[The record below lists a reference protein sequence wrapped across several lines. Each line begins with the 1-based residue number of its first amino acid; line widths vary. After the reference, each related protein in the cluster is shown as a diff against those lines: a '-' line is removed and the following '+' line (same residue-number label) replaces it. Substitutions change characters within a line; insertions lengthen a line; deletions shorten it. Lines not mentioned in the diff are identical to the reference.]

1 MRLQQFIEQANAWGK
16 SRTPFFFLIDFEQQN
31 PVICA
36 FAQAAASGIYFDIQ
50 GEKNAS
56 LSVAKNTALF
66 QLNPQ
71 PLPFAIYKKGFE
83 LVQTALQKGNSYLLN
98 LTYSTPISIN
108 YNLAQIYQSCQAK
121 YKLLYDNKFVCF
133 SPESFVQIRHNQILT
148 YPMKGTIRANITN
161 AEQLLLNSEKEQC
174 EHYTIVDLM
183 RNDLAMVAQ
192 NIQVRRFRYVEK
204 VGNDEKA
211 VLQTSSEIA
220 GDLTENWQENIGT
233 MLIKLLPAGSI
244 SGAPKEKTVE
254 TIQQAEGQPR
264 GYYTGIFGIFT
275 GDSLDSAVAIRFIE
289 QQGAQFYFRSGG
301 GITRH
306 SVLEDEY
313 LELQQKIYV
322 PMETP

>member
-36 FAQAAASGIYFDIQ
+36 FAQAAASSIYFDIQ

-133 SPESFVQIRHNQILT
+133 SPESFVQIRQNQILT

-211 VLQTSSEIA
+211 VLQTSSEIV